1 MAFSLGFHIIFAVVG
16 VAMPLLMIIAE
27 RLHQR
32 SGDPEYLELAK
43 RWSRGVAIMFAVGA
57 VSGTVL
63 SFELGLLWPAFMAYA
78 GPIIGMPFSLEGFAF
93 FFEAIFLGIYLY
105 GWDRVGP
112 RAHLGAGVMV
122 LLSGT
127 ASAIFVIC
135 ANGWMNTPTGYT
147 MEGGE
152 LISVDIWAAMWNP
165 AALVE
170 GLHMLTASFA
180 AVGFAVAGVHAA
192 MLLRGGRR
200 SFHRRALAIALSVGG
215 VAAFLSPLTGDIA
228 AQQVA
233 KMQPLKLAAME
244 GQWQDEIGAS
254 LRIGGLPDED
264 DEVTRY
270 AIEIPYALSLLATH
284 DANAE
289 IKGIKSFPKGERP
302 PIAITHIAFQIMV
315 ACGGL
320 MMLLAG
326 IAAIG
331 RLRHRSLADQPRL
344 LRALVMAAPLGMIAI
359 EAGWTVTEVGRQP
372 WVIYGVMRTADA
384 VTPMPGLIVPFSAF
398 LLLYGVLGIAVVVLL
413 RRQVFAAEPV
423 PAAAEGATTEAEND
437 A

>member
-1 MAFSLGFHIIFAVVG
+1 MAFSLAFHIIFAVIG
-16 VAMPLLMIIAE
+16 VAMPLLMVIAE
-27 RLHQR
+27 RLYQK
-32 SGDPEYLELAK
+32 SDDPEYLELAK
-43 RWSRGVAIMFAVGA
+43 RWSRGAAIMFAVGA
-57 VSGTVL
+57 VTGTVL
-63 SFELGLLWPAFMAYA
+63 SFELGLLWPGFMAYA

-105 GWDRVGP
+105 GWDRVSP
-112 RAHLGAGVMV
+112 RAHLGAGIMV
-122 LLSGT
+122 LVSGS
-127 ASAIFVIC
+127 ASAIFVVC

-147 MEGGE
+147 MVGGE

-192 MLLRGGRR
+192 MLLRGARR

-215 VAAFLSPLTGDIA
+215 VAAFLSPVTGDIA

-244 GQWQDEIGAS
+244 GQWEDEVGAS
-254 LRIGGLPDED
+254 LRIGGLPDEH

-289 IKGIKSFPKGERP
+289 IRGIKSFPKDERP

-315 ACGGL
+315 ACGSL

-326 IAAIG
+326 IAG
-331 RLRHRSLADQPRL
+331 VQRLRGRSLADQPRL
-344 LRALVMAAPLGMIAI
+344 LRALVLAAPLGMIAI

-384 VTPMPGLIVPFSAF
+384 LTPMPGLLVPFSAF
-398 LLLYGVLGIAVVVLL
+398 LLLYGVLGVVVVVLL
-413 RRQVFAAEPV
+413 RRQVFAAEPGPDV
-423 PAAAEGATTEAEND
+423 VDATQEARHD